1 MHIQAAGGEGLERE
15 NGHMSQAESNE
26 RLETAKALIADG
38 LSSASSR
45 SERGCCKKTQQL
57 WGGVKENK
65 RNGIPAM
72 FRESADN
79 T

>member
-26 RLETAKALIADG
+26 RLQTAKALIADRQAHHA
-38 LSSASSR
+38 ASMVAAR
-45 SERGCCKKTQQL
+45 RRTAL
-57 WGGVKENK
+57 GGTNK

-72 FRESADN
+72 FRVPSALD
-79 T
+79 